1 MRLLCALRYVLGTVF
16 VCLEYY
22 DIQQTF
28 GPWGAVKDNFHC
40 ILFAINSIMLF
51 WVFPSLKIA
60 LYPLIHIEQLTN
72 SMDLSSAWKDNNL
85 R

>member
-1 MRLLCALRYVLGTVF
+1 MRLLCALRYILGTVF

-28 GPWGAVKDNFHC
+28 GPCGAVKDNYQC
-40 ILFAINSIMLF
+40 ILFAINSIMLV

-60 LYPLIHIEQLTN
+60 LYPLIHIKQLTN
-72 SMDLSSAWKDNNL
+72 SMDLSST
-85 R
+85 